1 MADQP
6 RNRFRVLL
14 VDDDADTRAMYAM
27 ALELS
32 EFEVL
37 EASDGAAALALASES
52 LPDVVVTD
60 LTGPGLDGFEL
71 VSWLQ
76 ADPRTARIQAIVVTG
91 WADQATRARTLKA
104 GAAFLSKPCLPDV
117 LVAEVF
123 RALADLAA

>member
-37 EASDGAAALALASES
+37 EAGDGAAALALASAS

-60 LTGPGLDGFEL
+60 LTGPRLDGFEL
-71 VSWLQ
+71 VSRLR

-91 WADQATRARTLKA
+91 WADQATRARTLEA
-104 GAAFLSKPCLPDV
+104 GAWFLSKPCLPDV
-117 LVAEVF
+117 LVAQVF
-123 RALADLAA
+123 RALAALAA